1 MSRRAKIG
9 IVVGVVAAHAF
20 VFWLVA
26 DMHVLPKREY
36 IPPPEPPNFATAEFT
51 TTDPQTGGKIIIHQY
66 NVSTKLQKDADEK

>member
-1 MSRRAKIG
+1 MNRRAKIG
-9 IVVGVVAAHAF
+9 IVAGVVAAHALL
-20 VFWLVA
+20 FWLIA

-66 NVSTKLQKDADEK
+66 NVSTKLTGDAQK